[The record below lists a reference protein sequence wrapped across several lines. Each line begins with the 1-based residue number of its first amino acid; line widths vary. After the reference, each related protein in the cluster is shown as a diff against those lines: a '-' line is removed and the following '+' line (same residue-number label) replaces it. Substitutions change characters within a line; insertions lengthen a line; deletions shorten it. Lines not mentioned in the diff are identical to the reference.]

1 MAQFFI
7 HRPVFAWVLAI
18 LLMIAGAF
26 GLNSLAISQYP
37 EVAPTT
43 VRISATYSGA
53 SAQIVAD
60 SVTSVIEDGMTGI
73 DGLTYMTSTSSEG
86 SSSISLVFDSSVD
99 PDMAQVQVQNKLQL
113 VQSALPTAVTQ
124 TGVSVTR
131 STSSILMV
139 GALVSDDNSMSNVA
153 LGNYFANSM
162 EDTIQRLE
170 GVGSIQM
177 FGSEYAMRI
186 WLDPAKL
193 YKYGLTASDVTSA
206 VSEQNTNVTVG
217 SLGDLPSEEGQQVTI
232 SLKAQS
238 QLSGVDDFR
247 KIVLTTTDDGSSVY
261 LGDVARV
268 ELADDSF
275 TVKGLYNGQNSVG
288 FGINLQN
295 GANAVATSQRVHAAM
310 DSLSSAL
317 PDGVSVL
324 YPYDTTPFIQESIH
338 EIYKT
343 LIEAIILVFVVILVF
358 LQSWRAT
365 IIPCIAVPVVL
376 LGTFGILAV
385 TGMSINTLTMFA
397 LVLAIGLLVDD
408 AIVVVENVERVMEEE
423 HLDALAATEK
433 SMKEISSAL
442 IGIVVV
448 LSSVFLPMA
457 FMTGSTGIIYRQF
470 SITIISAMVLSLLV
484 ALILTPTM
492 CAHLLKPTHGK
503 RRIWPARKF
512 NSGMDRLNSGY
523 TGTVGRLM
531 RRPFRMLVVVV
542 AVGFGIY
549 GVYTKLPSSFV
560 PTEDQGVLMSSISLP
575 QNATRAQTEKTVQAI
590 TDFVQTNFGDA
601 VEGVF
606 SAIGFGF
613 DGQGQNNAMLF
624 VKLKDLAERPGV
636 PAADVAMAANIH
648 FASGRYGQVFFL
660 QPPPMPGMG
669 SSEGFSM
676 YLIDQGNHGLDAL
689 RDAAAQVAQQAQ
701 ASGLVTSVRGFEANS
716 KTQLSIDLDP
726 QRAQALGLSVSDIND
741 NLSTIFAGSYVNDF
755 TLDGKLRDVRVMGD
769 QPFRMQPGD
778 LSRWYMRNSSD
789 EMVPLSAF
797 SSESWGKT
805 FTKIARYGGVNAI
818 ELQGSSA
825 AGVSSGD
832 AMDEMQRIVDGMDGG
847 YQLAWTGLSYQEQ
860 LSGNQEPMLY
870 TLSAIIV
877 FLALAALYES
887 WSVPFAVML
896 AVPVGLLGALI
907 AAKVFGQSNDVY
919 FKVGMLTTIGLAAR
933 NAILIVEFAEALRT
947 QGMALFE
954 AVKTAARMRLRP
966 ILMTT
971 FAFGLGV
978 LPLAVAHGTGAN
990 AQNSIGI
997 GMLGGI
1003 AFSALFG
1010 IVMVP
1015 VLYVAVRWIV
1025 DKSARRNAG
1034 KETTA

>member
-7 HRPVFAWVLAI
+7 RRPVFAWVLAI

-26 GLNSLAISQYP
+26 GLKSLAISQYP

-43 VRISATYSGA
+43 VRISATYTGA

-60 SVTSVIEDGMTGI
+60 SVTSVIEDGMTGL
-73 DGLTYMTSTSSEG
+73 DGLLYMTSNSSEG
-86 SSSISLVFDSSVD
+86 SSQISLVFNSSTD
-99 PDMAQVQVQNKLQL
+99 ADMAQVQVQNKLQL
-113 VQSALPTAVTQ
+113 VQSSLPTAVTQ

-139 GALVSDDNSMSNVA
+139 GALVSDDNSMSNVE
-153 LGNYFANSM
+153 LGNYFSNSM
-162 EDTIQRLE
+162 EDTVQRLE

-193 YKYGLTASDVTSA
+193 YKYGLTPSDVTSA

-217 SLGDLPSEEGQQVTI
+217 SLGDLPSAQGQQVTI

-238 QLSGVDDFR
+238 QLSTVDDFR

-261 LGDVARV
+261 LGDVARI
-268 ELADDSF
+268 ELADDSYS
-275 TVKGLYNGQNSVG
+275 VLGQYDGKNAVG
-288 FGINLQN
+288 FGVNLQN
-295 GANAVATSQRVHAAM
+295 GANAVATSERVHAAI
-310 DSLSSAL
+310 DKLKSAL
-317 PDGVSVL
+317 PEGVSVV
-324 YPYDTTPFIQESIH
+324 YPYDTTPFIQESINQ
-338 EIYKT
+338 IYHT

-376 LGTFGILAV
+376 LGTFGVLAA
-385 TGMSINTLTMFA
+385 TGLSINTLTMFA

-423 HLDALAATEK
+423 HLDAVAATEK

-442 IGIVVV
+442 VGIVVV

-457 FMTGSTGIIYRQF
+457 FMSGSTGIIYRQF
-470 SITIISAMVLSLLV
+470 SVTIISAMVLSLLV
-484 ALILTPTM
+484 ALILTPAM
-492 CAHLLKPTHGK
+492 CASLLKNQHGK
-503 RRIWPARKF
+503 KKIWPARKF
-512 NSGMDRLNSGY
+512 NSGMDRLNTGY
-523 TGTVGRLM
+523 TGTVARLM
-531 RRPFRMLVVVV
+531 KRPFRMLIVVA

-549 GVYTKLPSSFV
+549 SVYEKLPSSFV

-575 QNATRAQTEKTVQAI
+575 QNATRAQTKKTVEAI
-590 TDFVQTNFGDA
+590 TDFMETNYKDQIK
-601 VEGVF
+601 GVF

-613 DGQGQNNAMLF
+613 DGEGQNNAMLF
-624 VKLKDLAERPGV
+624 VKLSDLEERPGV
-636 PAADVAMAANIH
+636 TAASIAMAANIH

-660 QPPPMPGMG
+660 QPPPIQGMG

-689 RDAAAQVAQQAQ
+689 RETAAKVAQQAQ
-701 ASGLVTSVRGFEANS
+701 ASGLVTSVRGYEANA

-726 QRAQALGLSVSDIND
+726 QKAQALGLTISDIND

-769 QPFRMQPGD
+769 QPYRMQPGD
-778 LSRWYMRNSSD
+778 INDWYMRNSDD

-797 SSESWGKT
+797 STQTWGKT
-805 FTKIARYGGVNAI
+805 YTKIARYGGVNAL
-818 ELQGSSA
+818 ELQGSA
-825 AGVSSGD
+825 ASGVSSGD
-832 AMDEMQRIVDGMDGG
+832 AMNEMQKVVDEMGNG

-870 TLSAIIV
+870 TLSAVVV

-896 AVPVGLLGALI
+896 AVPVGLLGALVT
-907 AAKVFGQSNDVY
+907 ALWFGQSNDVY

-933 NAILIVEFAEALRT
+933 NAILIVEFAEKLREE
-947 QGMALFE
+947 GMELLE

-978 LPLAVAHGTGAN
+978 LPLATASGTGAN

-1003 AFSALFG
+1003 AFSAVFG

-1015 VLYVAVRWIV
+1015 VLYVAVRRMV
-1025 DKSARRNAG
+1025 GRSKGGKGR